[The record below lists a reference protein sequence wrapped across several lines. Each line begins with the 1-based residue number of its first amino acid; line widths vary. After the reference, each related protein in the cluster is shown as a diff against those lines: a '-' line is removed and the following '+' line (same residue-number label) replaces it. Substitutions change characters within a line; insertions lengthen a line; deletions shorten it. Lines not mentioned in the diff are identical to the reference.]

1 MTSKDPYEVL
11 GVSRNASKDE
21 IRRAYMELVKK
32 YHPDKYQGNPL
43 ADLAQEKLQE
53 VNEAYDLLMKSS
65 GAGNGASPYGAQPF
79 SGGYAGGSAYGSGQA
94 GYGSGNYGSYS
105 SSSPVYNQIRSCI
118 NRGDIGAAERLLQS
132 IPERSQEAEWLFL
145 RGVIS
150 YSKGL
155 IAEGISNVQK
165 AMEQDPSNAEY
176 RAAYNQMQNAGNMY
190 RGYSGAQG
198 YSSMG
203 DAAATGLLCSTIPLC
218 LCC

>member
-1 MTSKDPYEVL
+1 
-11 GVSRNASKDE
+11 
-21 IRRAYMELVKK
+21 MELVKK

-53 VNEAYDLLMKSS
+53 VKEAYDLLMKSS

-155 IAEGISNVQK
+155 IAEVGRKEALGRPILYGTTDAFLRHFCLGSLDELPEIDFTQLTAKLSAAQDVP
-165 AMEQDPSNAEY
+165 EQA
-176 RAAYNQMQNAGNMY
+176 
-190 RGYSGAQG
+190 
-198 YSSMG
+198 
-203 DAAATGLLCSTIPLC
+203 
-218 LCC
+218 

>member
-1 MTSKDPYEVL
+1 
-11 GVSRNASKDE
+11 
-21 IRRAYMELVKK
+21 MELVKK

-132 IPERSQEAEWLFL
+132 IPERSQEAEWLFQRSESHGAGSVQCRIPGRL
-145 RGVIS
+145 QPDAECGKYVPGVFRRP
-150 YSKGL
+150 GL
-155 IAEGISNVQK
+155 FLHGRRRSHRPAVLH
-165 AMEQDPSNAEY
+165 DPSLP
-176 RAAYNQMQNAGNMY
+176 
-190 RGYSGAQG
+190 
-198 YSSMG
+198 
-203 DAAATGLLCSTIPLC
+203 LLLTEEK
-218 LCC
+218 